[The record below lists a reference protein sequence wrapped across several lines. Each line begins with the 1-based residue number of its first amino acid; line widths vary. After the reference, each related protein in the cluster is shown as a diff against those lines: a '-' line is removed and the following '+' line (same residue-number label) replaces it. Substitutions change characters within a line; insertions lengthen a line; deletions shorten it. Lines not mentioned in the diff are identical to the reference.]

1 MTRGKKAL
9 PQSLF
14 VLTYIRNVGKLGQF
28 NFLTCKLTWRPLLPT
43 LGNRRGVTVGARK
56 CQSLV
61 RPPGLSYM
69 CNLLC
74 QTRQLFA
81 SFRAAHG
88 LQISFVKR
96 QQPSAAVV
104 NSVVKKDM
112 KFSRVTLAAAAET
125 RKRHNFPDVSRKK
138 RQLFQDDSLCSIIL
152 IIVKGRN
159 LYSSLQVQQ
168 QPAF

>member
-1 MTRGKKAL
+1 MIGPHARLKSKDQFRYKVKSIRRSACDTRKKKLFLKASLCL
-9 PQSLF
+9 P
-14 VLTYIRNVGKLGQF
+14 TYVMYVGKLGQF

-138 RQLFQDDSLCSIIL
+138 KTTFS
-152 IIVKGRN
+152 G
-159 LYSSLQVQQ
+159 
-168 QPAF
+168 